1 MTTAVQHSMRA
12 LPQDKDQDVDAA
24 TIRRAMGRVP
34 TSVAVVTALCDGG
47 EPVGMTIGSLTSV
60 SLDPPLVAFFAFSGS
75 STFAQLRRSEC
86 FCINVLAEDQAEI
99 CHGFARIDGAKF
111 EVGEWEYHHGIPH
124 HQGRSDHDPVRTG
137 PCFRSRRPSR
147 HDRPRHPRRLQRQPA
162 PGVLPRTN
170 FPIARERHTG
180 LNNPSVRRP
189 LPAVIEDDFWYDA
202 HTL

>member
-34 TSVAVVTALCDGG
+34 TSVAVVTALCDG

-75 STFAQLRRSEC
+75 STFAELRRSEC

-99 CHGFARIDGAKF
+99 CHGFARLDGAKF
-111 EVGEWEYHHGIPH
+111 EVGEWEYHHGIPTIKDAVTTILCEQDH
-124 HQGRSDHDPVRTG
+124 VFEAGDHLGMIGRVTHVDFSD
-137 PCFRSRRPSR
+137 
-147 HDRPRHPRRLQRQPA
+147 
-162 PGVLPRTN
+162 N
-170 FPIARERHTG
+170 
-180 LNNPSVRRP
+180 RP
-189 LPAVIEDDFWYDA
+189 LVYYRGQTSQLHGSGTPD
-202 HTL
+202 